1 MAEKG
6 RVFLER
12 LPKDG
17 DLLDEITKFVRKN
30 NINKGIIKGIGAVS
44 EAKIGYYNQSEENY
58 EYTKYNQHL
67 EIVSLLGNISILDGK
82 PMVHAHISLADDEGK
97 TYGGHLAED
106 TKIFATE
113 LYVEEIKGE
122 KKIRTKDEETN
133 LTLW

>member
-1 MAEKG
+1 MAKKG

-17 DLLDEITKFVRKN
+17 DLLKEITKFVRKK
-30 NINKGIIKGIGAVS
+30 NIKKGIIKAIGAVS
-44 EAKIGYYNQSEENY
+44 EAKIGYYNQKKEEY

-82 PMVHAHISLADDEGK
+82 PMVHSHIALADDEGK
-97 TYGGHLAED
+97 TYGGHLAEG

-122 KKIRTKDEETN
+122 KKIRTKDEDTN

>member
-12 LPKDG
+12 LPKEG
-17 DLLDEITKFVRKN
+17 DLVEEITKFVKKN
-30 NINKGIIKGIGAVS
+30 NIEKGIVKAIGAVT
-44 EAKIGYYNQSEENY
+44 EAKIGYYNQEAEEY
-58 EYTKYNQHL
+58 EYTKLNQHL
-67 EIVSLLGNISILDGK
+67 EIVSLLGNISILDGE
-82 PMVHAHISLADDEGK
+82 PMVHAHIALADDEGR
-97 TYGGHLAED
+97 TYGGHLAEG

-122 KKIRTKDEETN
+122 KKIRTKDKETN